1 MASFGR
7 PISRKTADRLVIELL
22 QRARAYNA
30 DPSKPMFID
39 TLRVFGSYLDPDI
52 DPVGDIDIELTYG
65 RRIKDVAALRAYS
78 RASGR
83 S

>member
-1 MASFGR
+1 
-7 PISRKTADRLVIELL
+7 
-22 QRARAYNA
+22 
-30 DPSKPMFID
+30 MFID
-39 TLRVFGSYLDPDI
+39 TLRVFGSYLDPHI
-52 DPVGDIDIELTYG
+52 DPVGDIDIELAYG